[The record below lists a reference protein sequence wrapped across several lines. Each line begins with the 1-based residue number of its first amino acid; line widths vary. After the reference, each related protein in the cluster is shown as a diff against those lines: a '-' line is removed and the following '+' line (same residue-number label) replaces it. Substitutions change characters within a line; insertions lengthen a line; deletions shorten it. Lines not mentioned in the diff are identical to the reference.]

1 MNGAASLVDAG
12 LKLGDLLGQVLVL
25 ALDRFQVV
33 DGLLARVL
41 QLEQL
46 GRGVACILLS
56 GLELDLGL
64 LLFLFGLSQQLV
76 KVALL
81 LVQAIDN
88 RSSQSN
94 QYNVH

>member
-41 QLEQL
+41 QLEKL
-46 GRGVACILLS
+46 GRGLS
-56 GLELDLGL
+56 RQN
-64 LLFLFGLSQQLV
+64 F
-76 KVALL
+76 KV
-81 LVQAIDN
+81 
-88 RSSQSN
+88 
-94 QYNVH
+94 